1 MDATHVNH
9 WRFIRFAFPSVP
21 VRRLKCRSC
30 HHHDEGERPTMR
42 KILVRMAVDLLK
54 LLIGSTVMVGNNNVI
69 KIDVR
74 DCIRARDT

>member
-1 MDATHVNH
+1 
-9 WRFIRFAFPSVP
+9 
-21 VRRLKCRSC
+21 
-30 HHHDEGERPTMR
+30 MR